1 MNTNQKS
8 MRYDQNDYD
17 ALLHSKIPAALVETP
32 QMNFDDDSD
41 ASVFFARE
49 LDYVKSQSYDVEYP
63 EFTALTLALCRI
75 NDQHNNHRNRH
86 YHCDD
91 FCQKQPIFRQQFHES
106 HLG

>member
-32 QMNFDDDSD
+32 QMNLDDASD

-49 LDYVKSQSYDVEYP
+49 LDYSFLLFNAFVLYVPAS
-63 EFTALTLALCRI
+63 
-75 NDQHNNHRNRH
+75 
-86 YHCDD
+86 
-91 FCQKQPIFRQQFHES
+91 
-106 HLG
+106 

>member
-32 QMNFDDDSD
+32 QMNFDDASD

-49 LDYVKSQSYDVEYP
+49 LDYVKSQSYDQPRRRDRHLLQLRQDRHGEDYQQ
-63 EFTALTLALCRI
+63 LR
-75 NDQHNNHRNRH
+75 HRPAP
-86 YHCDD
+86 C
-91 FCQKQPIFRQQFHES
+91 
-106 HLG
+106 

>member
-17 ALLHSKIPAALVETP
+17 ALLHSKIPAALVVTP

-63 EFTALTLALCRI
+63 EFTALKPRPSLTTATTRPAWRRLSATTPPTCPVLM
-75 NDQHNNHRNRH
+75 
-86 YHCDD
+86 
-91 FCQKQPIFRQQFHES
+91 
-106 HLG
+106 

>member
-32 QMNFDDDSD
+32 QMNFDDASD

-63 EFTALTLALCRI
+63 EFTALKLFPGLQR
-75 NDQHNNHRNRH
+75 DQPRSRDRH
-86 YHCDD
+86 LL
-91 FCQKQPIFRQQFHES
+91 QLR
-106 HLG
+106 

>member
-32 QMNFDDDSD
+32 QMNFDDASD

-49 LDYVKSQSYDVEYP
+49 LITSNPSP
-63 EFTALTLALCRI
+63 TMWSTRSSP
-75 NDQHNNHRNRH
+75 R
-86 YHCDD
+86 
-91 FCQKQPIFRQQFHES
+91 
-106 HLG
+106 

>member
-17 ALLHSKIPAALVETP
+17 ALLHSEIPAALVETP
-32 QMNFDDDSD
+32 QMNFDDASD

-63 EFTALTLALCRI
+63 EFTALKLFLQR
-75 NDQHNNHRNRH
+75 NQPRRRDRHLLQLRQDRHGEDYQQLRHRPAP
-86 YHCDD
+86 C
-91 FCQKQPIFRQQFHES
+91 
-106 HLG
+106 

>member
-32 QMNFDDDSD
+32 QMNFDDASD

-49 LDYVKSQSYDVEYP
+49 LKARLPMGPFSVTTMRELNVIAVNVMKTLQGDGVKLMPNATCTRAQIVTFLYR
-63 EFTALTLALCRI
+63 AM
-75 NDQHNNHRNRH
+75 
-86 YHCDD
+86 
-91 FCQKQPIFRQQFHES
+91 K
-106 HLG
+106 

>member
-63 EFTALTLALCRI
+63 EFTALKLSPVKSTPAPRPSLTTATTRPAWRRLSATTPPTC
-75 NDQHNNHRNRH
+75 
-86 YHCDD
+86 
-91 FCQKQPIFRQQFHES
+91 PV
-106 HLG
+106 LM

>member
-49 LDYVKSQSYDVEYP
+49 LDYVKSQS
-63 EFTALTLALCRI
+63 
-75 NDQHNNHRNRH
+75 
-86 YHCDD
+86 
-91 FCQKQPIFRQQFHES
+91 
-106 HLG
+106 